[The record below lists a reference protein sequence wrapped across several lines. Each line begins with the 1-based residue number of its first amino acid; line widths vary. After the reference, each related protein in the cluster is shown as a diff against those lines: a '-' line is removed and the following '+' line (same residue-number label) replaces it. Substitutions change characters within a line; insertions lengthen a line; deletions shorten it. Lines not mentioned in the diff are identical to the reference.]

1 MIMDFKEDLIYRI
14 LAGEASEEEK
24 FAFRKRIAE
33 DETERREFE
42 RIGRIWYKGKYA
54 AKWENIDEE
63 KAFRR
68 LENGRIHRIRLK
80 KRLYWN
86 IAAVGLLVLG
96 AGLFALFK
104 ARPVRPIPVA
114 EVAEPI
120 YSGQPKALLVLASGE
135 KVELGTSSREE
146 IAESGVTI
154 RGDSAGLV
162 YHALDLPAEQVFNE
176 LIVPKGGEYRLCLSD
191 GTVVYLNSE
200 SRLKYPAGFTGERR
214 EVELEGEA
222 YFEVAPDK
230 EHPFLV
236 NTGELCVRVLG
247 TGFNVLAYREE
258 NVSEVTLVHGAVVV
272 GEAGKETNLKPD
284 EQFILDKST
293 GKTSVQQVDA
303 NKICAWKSGMLYF
316 EGMALEEL
324 VIKLSR
330 WFDVQFFFTA
340 EELKQLKFTGAL
352 CKYAPFNYNL
362 SLLEATTDIQFIL
375 KDKMVEIRQY

>member
-1 MIMDFKEDLIYRI
+1 MDFKEDLIYRI
-14 LAGEASEEEK
+14 LAGEASEEEEL
-24 FAFRKRIAE
+24 ACRKRIAE
-33 DETERREFE
+33 DEAERQEFE
-42 RIGRIWYKGKYA
+42 RIERIWYKGKYA
-54 AKWENIDEE
+54 GKWESIDEE

-68 LENGRIHRIRLK
+68 LENGRTHRIRLK
-80 KRLYWN
+80 KKLYWN
-86 IAAVGLLVLG
+86 IAAIGLFVLG

-104 ARPVRPIPVA
+104 ARPARPIPMA

-120 YSGQPKALLVLASGE
+120 YPGQPKALLVLASGE
-135 KVELGTSSREE
+135 KVELGTSSRKE

-154 RGDSAGLV
+154 QGDSAGLV
-162 YHALDLPAEQVFNE
+162 YHSLDLPAEQVFNE

-222 YFEVAPDK
+222 YFEVTPDK

-247 TGFNVLAYREE
+247 TGFNVSAYREE
-258 NVSEVTLVHGAVVV
+258 NVSGVTLAHGAVVV
-272 GEAGKETNLKPD
+272 GEAGKETSLKPD

-324 VIKLSR
+324 VIKLNR
-330 WFDVQFFFTA
+330 WFDAQFFFTA
-340 EELKQLKFTGAL
+340 EELKHLKFTGAL
-352 CKYAPFNYNL
+352 CKYASLAYNL
-362 SLLEATTDIQFIL
+362 SLLEATTNIQFVL
-375 KDKMVEIRQY
+375 KDKVVEIGQH

>member
-33 DETERREFE
+33 DETERQEFE

-54 AKWENIDEE
+54 GKWENIDEE

-120 YSGQPKALLVLASGE
+120 HSGQRKALLVLASGE
-135 KVELGTSSREE
+135 KIELGTIPQRK
-146 IAESGVTI
+146 IAENGVTI
-154 RGDSAGLV
+154 QGDSAGLV
-162 YHALDLPAEQVFNE
+162 YHSPVLSTEQVFNE
-176 LIVPKGGEYRLCLSD
+176 LIVPKGSEYRLCLSD
-191 GTVVYLNSE
+191 STVVYLNSE
-200 SRLKYPAGFTGERR
+200 SRLKYPASFTGERR

-236 NTGELCVRVLG
+236 NTNELSVQVLG
-247 TGFNVLAYREE
+247 TGFNVAAYREG
-258 NVSEVTLVHGAVVV
+258 NVSEVTLAHGAVVV
-272 GEAGKETNLKPD
+272 GESGKEAILKPD
-284 EQFILDKST
+284 EQFILDRNT
-293 GKTSVQQVDA
+293 GKISIRQVDA
-303 NKICAWKSGMLYF
+303 YKVCAWKSGVLYF
-316 EGMALEEL
+316 EGMPLEEL
-324 VIKLSR
+324 AIKLSR

-340 EELKQLKFTGAL
+340 EDLKKLKFTGSLKKYNSIDYVLAL
-352 CKYAPFNYNL
+352 V
-362 SLLEATTDIQFIL
+362 EATTN
-375 KDKMVEIRQY
+375 IRMQIKGRTIVVGYR